1 MQQANYRPKQGAK
14 LLGVSV
20 STLWNYIKAGRI
32 HTKKLSPRVT
42 IIEAKELE
50 RFMREEVL

>member
-1 MQQANYRPKQGAK
+1 MERQNYRPKQGAE
-14 LLGVSV
+14 LLGVSL

-50 RFMREEVL
+50 RFMRDEVL

>member
-1 MQQANYRPKQGAK
+1 MREQNYRPKQGAE
-14 LLGVSV
+14 LLGVSL

-32 HTKKLSPRVT
+32 HTKKLSTRVT
-42 IIEAKELE
+42 IIEAKEID